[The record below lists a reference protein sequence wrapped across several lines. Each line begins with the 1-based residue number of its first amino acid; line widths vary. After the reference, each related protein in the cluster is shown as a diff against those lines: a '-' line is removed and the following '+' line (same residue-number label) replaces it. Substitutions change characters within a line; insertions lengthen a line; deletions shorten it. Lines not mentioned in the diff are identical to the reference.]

1 MARTRPFEDHPLL
14 YEDWFERNRF
24 VYESE
29 LLAVRTQLPENARG
43 VEIGV
48 GSGRFAAP
56 LGIHMGLEPAV
67 AMRAIARDR
76 GIEVIGG
83 VAEALPFKE
92 CEFGLALMVTTIC
105 FLDNTESALKEA
117 YRVLR
122 ADGSLIVGLIDKN
135 SPLGKVYLKHRNE
148 SAFYKV
154 ATFYSVDEVV
164 NYLKVAGFRDFG
176 FSQTIF
182 KPLDG
187 ITAIEPVVEGYGEGS
202 FVVIRARK

>member
-1 MARTRPFEDHPLL
+1 MVRTRPFEDHPLV

-29 LLAVRTQLPENARG
+29 LLAVRAQLPESGRG

-56 LGIHMGLEPAV
+56 LAIHMGLEPAV

-76 GIEVIGG
+76 GIEVIAG

-92 CEFGLALMVTTIC
+92 CAFELALMVTTIC
-105 FLDNTESALKEA
+105 FLDNTEAAFKEA

-122 ADGSLIVGLIDKN
+122 PNGSFIIGLIHKMFTLC
-135 SPLGKVYLKHRNE
+135 PAPFAFGPFVYILN
-148 SAFYKV
+148 
-154 ATFYSVDEVV
+154 
-164 NYLKVAGFRDFG
+164 
-176 FSQTIF
+176 QQ
-182 KPLDG
+182 
-187 ITAIEPVVEGYGEGS
+187 
-202 FVVIRARK
+202 